1 MSTSSTTSLALTKT
15 TRKVTKKS
23 TFKSSK
29 SHNVEDAITVDFN
42 NSIIDGV
49 DGSCV
54 ENASSP
60 VKVNKKKFPGV
71 GTTSSVSSSTTTK
84 TKISA
89 NIKEQ
94 AEILQNENVA
104 SVECNQEIAT
114 AKGKKKAKS
123 KKSRKGET
131 DHENISVKSSFSKF
145 DALQKRNLI
154 HVRSS
159 DAGKAQKKFSN
170 PQCDKEINCHLC
182 SKPVYKMEEIKA
194 EKSIYH
200 KNCFRCREC
209 NRQLKVDNY
218 QSHEGVLYCMVHFKL
233 LFCPKCVED
242 SETDSPSKPELIVRE
257 NQPLELPPDVVRASD
272 KPNLG
277 LEELR
282 QFNVR
287 SKFQVFENAAGQEQE
302 KYREERS
309 PVKHTNSILSKIA
322 KLKAQGISS
331 DLSLKAIG
339 DKQINSVSDYSPKGN
354 SDVSDAEIEENISDA
369 EVEENMS
376 EDYDA
381 DLVRSKKR
389 TQRERPVGLGHAMYD
404 IKMRFEKG
412 HMMSKEERREE
423 RKHEIQ
429 NIRSRLFMGKQ
440 ARIKE
445 MYQQAVAES
454 EQGITASDKKLVI
467 EHEGAARSLKERF
480 EKGEVFKNSRD
491 NSEDSATYHKALQN
505 EDVFESAISKKSRS
519 IFMELDANVVANR
532 KNFNSPKSLQV
543 DKLHV
548 YNARGQNSENENEDI
563 VKYDEKPE
571 DIKIETS
578 EISSKFKFFE
588 TYRPTEQK
596 RKEFRITPPREGVV
610 KMPTPESEIE
620 YSNDTDKR
628 EEETHVL
635 EKSHTTA
642 MILNKFREIEQNS
655 SGQKAVPR
663 PLKCFTPPLDDGICV
678 YDDDNST
685 DVESQDENEDLEE
698 EDDDEDYYSSSRNYK
713 CSLDDEA
720 LKEAKTAARAKQL
733 RVKFE
738 KWEANEKERELNEGR
753 IDIYSNEVSD
763 NSNIESTKII
773 RERFE
778 NMKNSTQTTQQAR
791 PRYQVNRFVVNKLK
805 TQKIKH
811 QSIETAELGSC

>member
-1 MSTSSTTSLALTKT
+1 MSLAFTKP

-29 SHNVEDAITVDFN
+29 SQNIEEAISVDFN
-42 NSIIDGV
+42 NSILDGV

-54 ENASSP
+54 ENASTP
-60 VKVNKKKFPGV
+60 VKVNKNKFPGV

-89 NIKEQ
+89 SIKEQ
-94 AEILQNENVA
+94 TEILQNEDVA
-104 SVECNQEIAT
+104 SVECKKEIPT
-114 AKGKKKAKS
+114 AKGKKKAGS

-145 DALQKRNLI
+145 DAMQKRNLI
-154 HVRSS
+154 H
-159 DAGKAQKKFSN
+159 N

-182 SKPVYKMEEIKA
+182 TKPVYKMEEIKA

-218 QSHEGVLYCMVHFKL
+218 QSHEGVLYCMVHFKV
-233 LFCPKCVED
+233 LFFPKYVED
-242 SETDSPSKPELIVRE
+242 REAYSPSKPELIVRE

-277 LEELR
+277 LEEL
-282 QFNVR
+282 QQCNVR
-287 SKFQVFENAAGQEQE
+287 SKFQVFESATHTQQEQE
-302 KYREERS
+302 KYRHERI
-309 PVKHTNSILSKIA
+309 PVKHTNSILSKIT
-322 KLKAQGISS
+322 KLKEHGISS
-331 DLSLKAIG
+331 DLRLKATG
-339 DKQINSVSDYSPKGN
+339 DTQINSVSDYSSKSN
-354 SDVSDAEIEENISDA
+354 SDVSDAEIEENIK
-369 EVEENMS
+369 EEYN
-376 EDYDA
+376 A
-381 DLVRSKKR
+381 DLLPSKKR
-389 TQRERPVGLGHAMYD
+389 TQRPVGLGHAMYD
-404 IKMRFEKG
+404 IKTRFEKG

-423 RKHEIQ
+423 RKQEIQ

-454 EQGITASDKKLVI
+454 EQGITASNKKLVI
-467 EHEGAARSLKERF
+467 EHEGATRSLKERF

-491 NSEDSATYHKALQN
+491 NSEDSSTYHKTLQN

-519 IFMELDANVVANR
+519 IFMELDANVVASR
-532 KNFNSPKSLQV
+532 KNLNSPKSPQV

-548 YNARGQNSENENEDI
+548 YNAKGQNSENENEDI
-563 VKYDEKPE
+563 VKHDEKPE

-610 KMPTPESEIE
+610 KMPTPESEVE
-620 YSNDTDKR
+620 DPNDTDKL
-628 EEETHVL
+628 EEETHIL

-655 SGQKAVPR
+655 RGKKAGPR
-663 PLKCFTPPLDDGICV
+663 PLKCFTPPLDDGNSV

-685 DVESQDENEDLEE
+685 DVESQDENEDCEE

-738 KWEANEKERELNEGR
+738 KWEANDKERELNEGP

-791 PRYQVNRFVVNKLK
+791 PRYQVNRFV
-805 TQKIKH
+805 
-811 QSIETAELGSC
+811 

>member
-1 MSTSSTTSLALTKT
+1 MSTSSTTSLAFTKT
-15 TRKVTKKS
+15 SRKVTKKS
-23 TFKSSK
+23 TIKSSK
-29 SHNVEDAITVDFN
+29 SQNIEEAITVDFN
-42 NSIIDGV
+42 NSILDDV
-49 DGSCV
+49 DGSCE
-54 ENASSP
+54 ENANTP

-71 GTTSSVSSSTTTK
+71 GTKSSVSSSTTTK

-89 NIKEQ
+89 IIKEQ
-94 AEILQNENVA
+94 TEILQNEDVA
-104 SVECNQEIAT
+104 SVECKQEIAT
-114 AKGKKKAKS
+114 AKGKKKARS

-154 HVRSS
+154 H
-159 DAGKAQKKFSN
+159 N

-182 SKPVYKMEEIKA
+182 AKPVYKMEEIKA

-233 LFCPKCVED
+233 LFYPKCVED
-242 SETDSPSKPELIVRE
+242 SETYSPSKPELIVRE

-277 LEELR
+277 LEEL
-282 QFNVR
+282 QPFNVR
-287 SKFQVFENAAGQEQE
+287 SKFQVFENAAQTHKEQE
-302 KYREERS
+302 KYREERN
-309 PVKHTNSILSKIA
+309 PIKHTNSILSKIA
-322 KLKAQGISS
+322 KLKAHGISS

-339 DKQINSVSDYSPKGN
+339 DTQINSVSDYSSKSN
-354 SDVSDAEIEENISDA
+354 SDVSDAEIAENI
-369 EVEENMS
+369 N

-389 TQRERPVGLGHAMYD
+389 TQRERPVGLGHVMYD
-404 IKMRFEKG
+404 IKTRFEKG

-423 RKHEIQ
+423 RKQEIQ

-454 EQGITASDKKLVI
+454 EQGITASDKKLAI

-480 EKGEVFKNSRD
+480 EKGEVFKNSPD
-491 NSEDSATYHKALQN
+491 NSEDSSTYHKALQN

-532 KNFNSPKSLQV
+532 KNLNSPKSPQG
-543 DKLHV
+543 DKLHI
-548 YNARGQNSENENEDI
+548 YNAREQNSENENEDI

-610 KMPTPESEIE
+610 KMPTLESEIE
-620 YSNDTDKR
+620 DSNDTDKL

-635 EKSHTTA
+635 EKFHTTA

-655 SGQKAVPR
+655 SCQKAGPR
-663 PLKCFTPPLDDGICV
+663 PLKCFTPPLDDSNSV

-685 DVESQDENEDLEE
+685 DLESQDENEDFEE
-698 EDDDEDYYSSSRNYK
+698 VDDDEDYYSSSRNYK

-753 IDIYSNEVSD
+753 IDIYSKEVSD

-791 PRYQVNRFVVNKLK
+791 PRYQINRFVVNKY
-805 TQKIKH
+805 KIYMY
-811 QSIETAELGSC
+811 